1 MLGEQIGE
9 ITGIVTGQ
17 RVLDVEEDCPK
28 IEVSISCSGKFK
40 GINVTEMWTY
50 FSLHRNN
57 GSIYGEGKGVIT
69 ATNGN
74 EYATA
79 TGCSVGRHTKSG
91 KMRYA
96 GTHFYRT
103 SSSEGKLS
111 FLNNLVA
118 VIEYEVHHKS
128 SVIHT
133 DCGSANSCHL
143 KYIFVI
149 PVSFVNFSDIM
160 RVLQNA
166 MCENA

>member
-128 SVIHT
+128 SSYT
-133 DCGSANSCHL
+133 YRL
-143 KYIFVI
+143 WEWK
-149 PVSFVNFSDIM
+149 
-160 RVLQNA
+160 
-166 MCENA
+166 